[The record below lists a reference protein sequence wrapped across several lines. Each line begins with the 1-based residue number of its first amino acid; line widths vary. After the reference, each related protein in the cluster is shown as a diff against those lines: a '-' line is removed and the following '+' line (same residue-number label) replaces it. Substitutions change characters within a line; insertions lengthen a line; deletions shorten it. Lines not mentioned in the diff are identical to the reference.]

1 MVLGIYLSCNRSL
14 VENRNFLNILSC
26 IKESLHLW
34 ECRGLTLAGRIQVFK
49 SLALSKT
56 IYASTMIHPSK
67 KFMDQL
73 YSLQKNFIW
82 RGRPP
87 KSKHTSLIADYVDGG
102 YKDVDIAT
110 KLESLKVMWIRRI
123 LDNNFHVWKA
133 IPQTFN
139 IKLFHNNFQPSQTCK
154 NEINL
159 YPKFYQELISLW
171 EKVCIK
177 EPVDIGEILPPSIWN
192 NHFLQ
197 KQGSTLFYSELYQ
210 RGVSSIRDIVD
221 EHGKFLTW
229 CLTKEKYGL
238 QNQHFL
244 SWLSVIET
252 VPQKWKQQIRRG
264 KHIMTNDPLQNRVIP
279 IMAVKEVYNK
289 LLNKIR
295 KPPTAQ
301 KAI

>member
-1 MVLGIYLSCNRSL
+1 MPVQWFILPKVYGPIVLFT
-14 VENRNFLNILSC
+14 EKF
-26 IKESLHLW
+26 HL
-34 ECRGLTLAGRIQVFK
+34 EGK
-49 SLALSKT
+49 
-56 IYASTMIHPSK
+56 
-67 KFMDQL
+67 
-73 YSLQKNFIW
+73 
-82 RGRPP
+82 PP
-87 KSKHTSLIADYVDGG
+87 KSKHTSFIVDYVDGG

-229 CLTKEKYGL
+229 CLAKEKYGL

-252 VPQKWKQQIRRG
+252 VPLKWKQQIRRG

-279 IMAVKEVYNK
+279 IMAVKEVYDK